1 MDDSKKIAVIG
12 AGPAGSAAAYY
23 LKNHGYN
30 VAVFEKESFV
40 GGRTQGFNN
49 GTVSFDTGASFFT
62 NFYPLLLSLIKELE
76 LKDEVIELER
86 RVGLKKNEQLAEF
99 SFGKIK
105 TFWQLPFLT
114 LNDKVTMIWKTLL
127 LTLKRR
133 QLDLV
138 NPEKLSKFDDATIE
152 EWAKSYLSDNLY
164 EYCIRPGVEP
174 FWYFSCEDVSRA
186 MTTVLQGR
194 AADAKFYTFKNGM
207 ASISEKLLSNITLH
221 KNCKVEKIESKD
233 GKYQVSFISND
244 TNDTKSF
251 DGIVMASTA
260 NVAQKILA
268 DELIPSSIKDF
279 IHSQKYV
286 TNLHV
291 TYLVDKEQ
299 VKDLLAYYYPCGK
312 WETPI
317 AAIVLHKMK
326 AADSIN
332 APDDKELISVYLL
345 DHTAKDLLNTPE
357 KELYEKVWEMALKFE
372 PSLPEKYEPVAC
384 FPRDNAIPLH
394 EVGRYKMANK
404 IKDTQSGNLVFAGDY
419 LSCATVEGAL
429 RSGRWAAYKLMNK
442 KGITF

>member
-1 MDDSKKIAVIG
+1 
-12 AGPAGSAAAYY
+12 
-23 LKNHGYN
+23 
-30 VAVFEKESFV
+30 
-40 GGRTQGFNN
+40 
-49 GTVSFDTGASFFT
+49 
-62 NFYPLLLSLIKELE
+62 
-76 LKDEVIELER
+76 
-86 RVGLKKNEQLAEF
+86 
-99 SFGKIK
+99 
-105 TFWQLPFLT
+105 
-114 LNDKVTMIWKTLL
+114 
-127 LTLKRR
+127 
-133 QLDLV
+133 
-138 NPEKLSKFDDATIE
+138 
-152 EWAKSYLSDNLY
+152 
-164 EYCIRPGVEP
+164 
-174 FWYFSCEDVSRA
+174 
-186 MTTVLQGR
+186 
-194 AADAKFYTFKNGM
+194 
-207 ASISEKLLSNITLH
+207 
-221 KNCKVEKIESKD
+221 
-233 GKYQVSFISND
+233 
-244 TNDTKSF
+244 
-251 DGIVMASTA
+251 MASTA

-394 EVGRYKMANK
+394 EVGRYKKMANK
-404 IKDTQSGNLVFAGDY
+404 IKDTQSGNLVLLVIIY
-419 LSCATVEGAL
+419 HLQQLKVQL
-429 RSGRWAAYKLMNK
+429 RSGKMGCL
-442 KGITF
+442 